1 MLDNGRISSVQL
13 LLLLFMMEAS
23 TAYLIA
29 TVILSKVVFGDAY
42 SKLTGFLFGTWPPYA
57 AIVELVIPAIILL
70 VAVIRKK
77 ERTAIIAGSAGPD
90 SGKNKKVV

>member
-1 MLDNGRISSVQL
+1 
-13 LLLLFMMEAS
+13 
-23 TAYLIA
+23 
-29 TVILSKVVFGDAY
+29 
-42 SKLTGFLFGTWPPYA
+42 
-57 AIVELVIPAIILL
+57 VIPAIILL